1 MNNPKKQLGVIGG
14 LGPLATAWFM
24 ELVIRMTDARTDQ
37 QHLDMLIYN
46 IPSIPDRTAYLLDP
60 TKEDPLPAMIRV
72 GKALAQQGAQC
83 VAIPCVTA
91 HCFYEELEEGIGAAI
106 VNAVKETAGY
116 LRERGVAAAGVM
128 ATEGTVFSGIFSRAL
143 MAEGIRPVL
152 PGKKGQEQVSHL
164 IYRNIKAGKPPEMD
178 RFDTVDEELRR
189 NGAEVVIL
197 GCTELSLIR
206 QRENIG
212 SGFLDVTQVLARE
225 SILRCGKS
233 VRQEYGELIT

>member
-1 MNNPKKQLGVIGG
+1 
-14 LGPLATAWFM
+14 
-24 ELVIRMTDARTDQ
+24 
-37 QHLDMLIYN
+37 
-46 IPSIPDRTAYLLDP
+46 
-60 TKEDPLPAMIRV
+60 
-72 GKALAQQGAQC
+72 
-83 VAIPCVTA
+83 
-91 HCFYEELEEGIGAAI
+91 
-106 VNAVKETAGY
+106 
-116 LRERGVAAAGVM
+116 
-128 ATEGTVFSGIFSRAL
+128 
-143 MAEGIRPVL
+143 
-152 PGKKGQEQVSHL
+152 
-164 IYRNIKAGKPPEMD
+164 MD